1 MKNIADKSDNTA
13 GASGESP
20 ASEYN
25 DHKNEIQGAVEAS
38 GQTLSAATL
47 LQLAKALFINGVG
60 AQSCIDSSS
69 GDTIQLS
76 PLTGGSGLRVPDN
89 YAELNG
95 AILRFVKS
103 TPNVTTAV
111 TINFGQTGT
120 ELSAKTLVRSDGTV
134 PEIGDVDGECYV
146 QWDNSADKWVLLSNG
161 ADAFKYPA
169 VDTNTIIPKFKT
181 NNVIID
187 TGSGDATITLDPGD
201 FEGQTVNVIVDDLG
215 LGIVD
220 WGGSYLIYVSLNSAL
235 TTSLI
240 ATFKW
245 INGAWIVSSGVTA
258 TYVSGDET
266 TIKDAL
272 GNQTVKYKFLIGA
285 SGTSTTSGA
294 LFRSG
299 TLGGGSFSSP
309 FTSVPFVKSLSA
321 SILGFEAWVVRQ
333 ANPTATARQAIRAV
347 STVSTN
353 SAITIDEEYEGKY
366 A

>member
-1 MKNIADKSDNTA
+1 MENIADKSDNT
-13 GASGESP
+13 GGSSGELP
-20 ASEYN
+20 ASQYN

-38 GQTLSAATL
+38 GQILSAATL

-120 ELSAKTLVRSDGTV
+120 ELAAKTLVRSDGTV

-169 VDTNTIIPKFKT
+169 VDTDTIIPKFKT

-215 LGIVD
+215 MGIVN
-220 WGGSYLIYVSLNSAL
+220 WGGSYLIYITLNSAL
-235 TTSLI
+235 ATSLI

-245 INGAWIVSSGVTA
+245 INGAWVVSGGVTA
-258 TYVSGDET
+258 DYVSGTE
-266 TIKDAL
+266 I
-272 GNQTVKYKFLIGA
+272 VKLSSNGRMELRKTASITFTAVSGA
-285 SGTSTTSGA
+285 SHTWGFTKQFKDSTFYCDSGAVATIVTAILCFGRNRSTTQVIFSY
-294 LFRSG
+294 
-299 TLGGGSFSSP
+299 TTNDGS
-309 FTSVPFVKSLSA
+309 
-321 SILGFEAWVVRQ
+321 VR
-333 ANPTATARQAIRAV
+333 TG
-347 STVSTN
+347 STG
-353 SAITIDEEYEGKY
+353 TIDIAEGEY
-366 A
+366 